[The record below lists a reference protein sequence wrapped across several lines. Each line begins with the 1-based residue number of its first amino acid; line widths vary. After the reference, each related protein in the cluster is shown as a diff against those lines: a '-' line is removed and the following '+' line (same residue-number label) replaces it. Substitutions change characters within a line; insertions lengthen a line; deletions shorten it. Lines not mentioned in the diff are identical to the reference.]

1 MILARPIRPERI
13 FAKIWDTCGDGPLPE
28 DLEVRAWTPGR
39 EFVLK
44 EARERKRTVTLE
56 MKDDILARFLMCRLD
71 VEAAVKQELIT
82 VYGDVDKEVLSRIC
96 SGVPFV
102 RWVHH
107 PTDYI

>member
-1 MILARPIRPERI
+1 IRPERI
-13 FAKIWDTCGDGPLPE
+13 FSRIWDGYGDGPLPE

-44 EARERKRTVTLE
+44 EAHGRKKRAIILE
-56 MKDDILARFLMCRLD
+56 MKDDILVRFVMCRLD
-71 VEAAVKQELIT
+71 VRAAVKQELIT
-82 VYGDVDKEVLSRIC
+82 VYGDADEESLSRIC